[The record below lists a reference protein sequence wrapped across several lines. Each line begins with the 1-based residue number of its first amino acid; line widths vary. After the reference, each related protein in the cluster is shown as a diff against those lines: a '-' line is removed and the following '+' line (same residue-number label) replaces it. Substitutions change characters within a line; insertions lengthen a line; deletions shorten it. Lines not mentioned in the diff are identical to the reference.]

1 MKKIIFFLPII
12 CVLFSSCGSSNEE
25 RAKEMAA
32 NYLKGVLYH
41 YDSYEPITT
50 TVDSLFVSVSTDEEI
65 IVMTLEFLK
74 MFEAANECAEK
85 IQDAE
90 RSMEI
95 WSPRGYSTDYRRGEY
110 NRAKNNKEIQ
120 EQRLDKIKYKLKA
133 QFEAIKKKQASLKTG
148 EFSGW
153 KVYQKFKSLNGTG
166 TLDLCEEYIFL
177 CDKNFE
183 NCQGYEKD
191 EYDMLSKIMQAIG
204 KSEQISDLQDNLMDI
219 TY

>member
-1 MKKIIFFLPII
+1 MKKLISLLSIFSILMFS
-12 CVLFSSCGSSNEE
+12 CVPSNEK

-50 TVDSLFVSVSTDEEI
+50 TVDSLFVSVTTDEETI
-65 IVMTLEFLK
+65 TMTIEFLK
-74 MFEAANECAEK
+74 IFEAANECDKK

-95 WSPRGYSTDYRRGEY
+95 WSPRGYSTNYGRGKY
-110 NRAKNNKEIQ
+110 NRAKNDKEQQ
-120 EQRLDKIKYKLKA
+120 EQRLDKLKDKLKS
-133 QFEAIKKKQASLKTG
+133 QFEEIKRKQASLKTG

-153 KVYQKFKSLNGTG
+153 KVYQKFKSLNGAG
-166 TLDLCEEYIFL
+166 NLDLFGEYIFL

-191 EYDMLSKIMQAIG
+191 EFDMLSKIMQAIG
-204 KSEQISDLQDNLMDI
+204 KSEKISDLQDNLMDI
-219 TY
+219 Y